1 MYCYAAMEVSIAAL
15 VHVVLGPLMEA
26 LGLNGLVPVVL
37 ELVPLELV
45 ARSHLEKPVRLLAH
59 MYNFNKN
66 NRNTPLSFF
75 TTTTLRP
82 NISRGLITIHRLG
95 CHNATNSF
103 IDHCLMRFH
112 QISAVSYSNT
122 LGYL

>member
-75 TTTTLRP
+75 TTTTLRL
-82 NISRGLITIHRLG
+82 NIPRGLITIGLAAIMRLI
-95 CHNATNSF
+95 HSSIT
-103 IDHCLMRFH
+103 
-112 QISAVSYSNT
+112 V
-122 LGYL
+122 